1 MQRSL
6 ADSRVKF
13 RHLQC
18 FLAVAQFGGVQ
29 KAAERLAITQPAV
42 SKTVAELEAILGVR
56 LFERGRHG
64 AVPTREGQLFMP
76 HASACVSALRQGVD
90 LLARAEG
97 TTAATL
103 DFGILPTVAAA
114 LVPSAL
120 RLFSAQWPRVI
131 VRLATGANTDLLE
144 KLKAGT
150 IEFAVG
156 RLADPE
162 RMVGLSF
169 EQLFSEPLIAVVR
182 AGHPIASSAGLP
194 VALLEQYPVVLPPP
208 GTLIRQ
214 SADSLLTAWGVPPL
228 SAFIEVLSVS
238 MGRALALEND
248 AVWFVPLSAVEYELA
263 HRMLVRL
270 PLPFAGTDEPV
281 GLIRRSDT
289 QPSAAGRALIE
300 SMRHVALQRMTTVG
314 AVATAPKA
322 GSNASVNGSVGASAN
337 ASPGRQNGTTG
348 STTAVTTGATTAST
362 TRSRPASRTRSSAA
376 PGDTPKRRRK
386 AG

>member
-18 FLAVAQFGGVQ
+18 FLAVAQFGSVQ
-29 KAAERLAITQPAV
+29 RAADSLSITQPAV
-42 SKTVAELEAILGVR
+42 SKTVAELEAILGVK

-97 TTAATL
+97 AAAATL
-103 DFGILPTVAAA
+103 EIGILPTVAAA
-114 LVPSAL
+114 LMPPVLKQFAAL
-120 RLFSAQWPRVI
+120 WPRVI
-131 VRLATGANTDLLE
+131 VRLATGANPELLE
-144 KLKAGT
+144 RLKAGT
-150 IEFAVG
+150 IEFAIG

-182 AGHPIASSAGLP
+182 TGHPLAAGAGLP
-194 VALLEQYPVVLPPP
+194 ATSLEEFPVVLPPF

-214 SADSLLTAWGVPPL
+214 SADSLLSAWGVPPL
-228 SAFIEVLSVS
+228 SAFVEVLSVS
-238 MGRALALEND
+238 TGRALTLENG

-263 HRMLVRL
+263 HGMLVRL
-270 PLPFAGTDEPV
+270 PMPFAGTGEPV

-289 QPSAAGRALIE
+289 QPSAVGRAFIE
-300 SMRHVALQRMTTVG
+300 AVREVARQRM
-314 AVATAPKA
+314 A
-322 GSNASVNGSVGASAN
+322 
-337 ASPGRQNGTTG
+337 
-348 STTAVTTGATTAST
+348 
-362 TRSRPASRTRSSAA
+362 SSAEQA
-376 PGDTPKRRRK
+376 ADKATGKATGKRARK
-386 AG
+386 RSGQ